1 MRYQQSFPTV
11 VPQLRAD
18 SLCITHPSATFLCS
32 KLQILVRLACM
43 KHAASVHPEPG
54 SNSPLSEKFMSLV
67 HIPMNRSTS
76 FYFSCPSHFFK
87 INRYLSSSAILLS
100 MFYSFLLSKESHKK
114 FRFRSLLFRRF
125 SDIFHPITSIY
136 FVNLFFIF
144 FLRVFGIFKITIQ
157 NHQVTTLQLVII
169 CYIMYQLLCSWYQPR
184 LII

>member
-76 FYFSCPSHFFK
+76 FYYSCPSHFFK

-100 MFYSFLLSKESHKK
+100 MFYSSYRSKESHQKILL
-114 FRFRSLLFRRF
+114 FRSLLFHSSPL

-136 FVNLFFIF
+136 FVNIFFIF
-144 FLRVFGIFKITIQ
+144 YLRVFGNF
-157 NHQVTTLQLVII
+157 
-169 CYIMYQLLCSWYQPR
+169 
-184 LII
+184 